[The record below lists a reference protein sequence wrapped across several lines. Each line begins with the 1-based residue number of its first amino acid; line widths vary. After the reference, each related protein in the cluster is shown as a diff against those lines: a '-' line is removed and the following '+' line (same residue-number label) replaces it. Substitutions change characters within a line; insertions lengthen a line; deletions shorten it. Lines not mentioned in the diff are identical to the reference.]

1 MAKQTINIGTTANDG
16 TGDPLRTAFDKV
28 NSNFTEL
35 YNDDAGDVN
44 SVNAGTGIS
53 VNQTTG
59 AVTVTNSAPDQTV
72 SLADGGDIA
81 VSGTYPSFTLTNSAP
96 NYNHTGE
103 VTGATALTITSGAV
117 TNAKMAADSVDS
129 DQYVDGSIDTVHLAD
144 DVISYA
150 KLGAEFTTTDA
161 QGNVSATATLDFAST
176 QIFTATMTAD
186 TAFSFSNANIGMVK
200 DLIVTGSFVP
210 SFPVGTK
217 QIAGTYD
224 GTVSNLIQIVAVANG
239 DYWLSVSKA
248 Q

>member
-1 MAKQTINIGTTANDG
+1 MAKKVIAIGTTANDG
-16 TGDPLRTAFDKV
+16 TGTPLRTAFGWIND
-28 NSNFTEL
+28 NFTEL
-35 YNDDAGDVN
+35 YTDDAGDVN
-44 SVNAGTGIS
+44 SVTAGTGIS

-59 AVTVTNSAPDQTV
+59 AVTVTNSE
-72 SLADGGDIA
+72 
-81 VSGTYPSFTLTNSAP
+81 P
-96 NYNHTGE
+96 NATHTGE
-103 VTGATALTITSGAV
+103 VTGDGALTITALAVTTGKIADDAVTADKLDNAINSEIAANTAKVTNATHTGDVTGATALTI
-117 TNAKMAADSVDS
+117 
-129 DQYVDGSIDTVHLAD
+129 AD

-161 QGNVSATATLDFAST
+161 QGNVSGTATLDFASK